1 MNVILGI
8 FSLIGLLLIISLIYS
23 RLVEQARNAEEQE
36 RREERQRMDGCKEV
50 IQYFANNLGYVAR
63 EAMSRNEIWGRIQ
76 NGISP
81 DDLAEELMDR
91 IEAVEGITL
100 GNQPA
105 GEANFPVA
113 LTQKYRDR
121 HLYVI
126 GKSGSGKTNFIRTL
140 IYQDLQAGSGIGVI
154 APEQEMIT
162 EEILPFVPPD
172 RLEEVIYVD
181 PSDPDNH
188 IGFNPLQLDPGEDL
202 DLKVDET
209 LTVLQRSLG
218 ELPGSRMA
226 EILRQV
232 LYALI
237 ERPGST
243 LLDVEALLDRGD
255 PAFRY
260 QVIREIKDE
269 RTIHFFL
276 NVYTQLPKDAH
287 LPITT
292 RLGRLIRPKTV
303 RNIICQ
309 PYGNLNFRR
318 AMDEGKLLFFNLSD
332 GVLGAAA
339 SQLLG
344 QLIVAK
350 FQLAAMSRA
359 DIPKNERRPFY
370 LYLDE
375 FQTFTGVASA
385 SYERL
390 LSRARKYRLSLI
402 LAHQQTG
409 QLPTSLL
416 KEIFGNVSTMV
427 AFNVSRDDA
436 VRLSRE
442 FITEYNG
449 EVVQVPPEELLSLR
463 IGETFCKIGRS
474 CFFMRTSLAPEA
486 QDKQWALQVIK
497 TSKQLYGS
505 QQTAIEGIKA
515 IDDDSSKSIDP
526 DDLDPS
532 QVF

>member
-1 MNVILGI
+1 MLRQR
-8 FSLIGLLLIISLIYS
+8 LL
-23 RLVEQARNAEEQE
+23 EQQREAEERE
-36 RREERQRMDGCKEV
+36 RREERQRVDGCKEV
-50 IQYFANNLGYVAR
+50 IQFFANKLGYVAR
-63 EAMSRNEIWGRIQ
+63 EVMTRDEVWSRIQ

-81 DDLAEELMDR
+81 EDLATQLMDR
-91 IEAVEGITL
+91 IEAVDGIIL

-121 HLYVI
+121 HLYIV

-172 RLEEVIYVD
+172 RLEDVIYVD
-181 PSDPDNH
+181 PSDSDNH

-209 LTVLQRSLG
+209 MTVLERSLG
-218 ELPGSRMA
+218 ELPGSRMS

-237 ERPGST
+237 ERSGST
-243 LLDVEALLDRGD
+243 LLDIEPLLNRSD

-269 RTIHFFL
+269 RTVHFFL
-276 NVYTQLPKDAH
+276 NIYPQLPKDAH
-287 LPITT
+287 LPITN
-292 RLGRLIRPKTV
+292 RLGRLIRPKPV

-309 PYGNLNFRR
+309 QYGSLNFRH
-318 AMDEGKLLFFNLSD
+318 AMDKGKILMFNLSD
-332 GVLGAAA
+332 GILGAAS

-344 QLIVAK
+344 QLVVAK

-359 DIPKNERRPFY
+359 DIPKKVRRPFY

-390 LSRARKYRLSLI
+390 LSRARKYRLGLI

-416 KEIFGNVSTMV
+416 KEIFGNVSTMI

-474 CFFMRTSLAPEA
+474 CFFMRTNLAPEVH
-486 QDKQWALQVIK
+486 DEQWALKVAEI
-497 TSKQLYGS
+497 SKQLYGS
-505 QQTAIEGIKA
+505 KQMTIESNKVA
-515 IDDDSSKSIDP
+515 SDHSMDKSIDL
-526 DDLDPS
+526 DSLDPS